1 MDVVSEVTQEMR
13 RRLHLAR
20 EAEGANRAAQLED
33 NRFRF
38 GEQWPAAMKIARQID
53 KRPALTINKTD
64 TFVRSVVNNMRAQ
77 RPRIRV
83 HPVADGADMKKADV
97 IEGLIRHI
105 EVNSNADLAYDTAGD
120 FQVSIGEGYW
130 RICSRYVAEDSF
142 DQELYI
148 DRIRNPFTVYMDP
161 SAAMPDGSDAEWC
174 ILTSSM
180 KKSAFRKKYPHA
192 KVADVNDL
200 GPGDD
205 KAVWASAEE
214 VIIAEYYRFEEREDE
229 LWLLSNGQKVLK
241 SRAPMNEH
249 ELLVTYNIRIVHRR
263 KTTSRQL
270 KWSLCSAVEELEE
283 RDLPGKY
290 IPVVRVIGAEMI
302 DAGKIIRFGMV
313 RQLKDPQRMYNYW
326 RTQETEF
333 VALAPLAPWLIA
345 EGQDEGHEDE
355 WQNANRKSYS
365 RLTYKPVHDEQ
376 GNLLPPPQ
384 RLTPQQIPA
393 ASVNAAMS
401 ASEDLKAVAGMFDPA
416 LGAPGQE
423 TSGRMVTARQG
434 QSDMSNFHFYDNLT
448 RSICYTGVILLDL
461 IPYYYDTQR
470 VIRIL
475 GIDGVPQTT
484 TINEKV
490 RDELGA
496 IREVL
501 NDITVG
507 TYDVVMDTGPGYQT
521 KRQENSE
528 MLLGLLKTM
537 PQVAQAA
544 GDLVVRQMDFEA
556 AQDVAD
562 RLAAANPLA
571 MAEKELPKDLPDD
584 VKAFIAHLMGTVQQ
598 QQQALQQAELEKKY
612 RMGVEQLRQQGKL
625 ASDQLW
631 AEHEM
636 RHEHV
641 RQDGENRRLL
651 AKEHAQNLREEVKSR
666 TKLEDTQMRN
676 DESWREAQLDAAT
689 DLKLSQ
695 DRGPNNEFHREHA

>member
-83 HPVADGADMKKADV
+83 HPVADGADVKKADV

-105 EVNSNADLAYDTAGD
+105 EVNSNADLAYDTAGE

-130 RICSRYVAEDSF
+130 RVCSRYVADDSF

-161 SAAMPDGSDAEWC
+161 SATMPDGSDAEWC

-180 KKSAFRKKYPHA
+180 KKDAFRKKYPRA
-192 KVADVNDL
+192 KIADVKDL

-214 VIIAEYYRFEEREDE
+214 VVVAEYYRFEDTPDT
-229 LWLLSNGQKVLK
+229 LCLLSSGVKMFK
-241 SRAPMNEH
+241 SQIDH
-249 ELLVTYNIRIVHRR
+249 EALEYLGVEVVHTRPSVR
-263 KTTSRQL
+263 RQL
-270 KWSLCSAVEELEE
+270 KWSICSAVEELDK
-283 RDLPGKY
+283 RDQPGKY
-290 IPVVRVIGAEMI
+290 IPVVRAVGAEMI
-302 DAGKIIRFGMV
+302 DDGKVIRFGMV

-365 RLTYKPVHDEQ
+365 RLTYKPAYDDN

-393 ASVNAAMS
+393 ASVNAAMA

-423 TSGRMVTARQG
+423 TSGKMVTARQG
-434 QSDMSNFHFYDNLT
+434 QSDMSNYHFYDNLT
-448 RSICYTGVILLDL
+448 RAIRHTGVILLDL
-461 IPYYYDTQR
+461 IPHYYDTQR

-475 GIDGVPQTT
+475 GIDGVPQTV
-484 TINEKV
+484 TINEKQ
-490 RDELGA
+490 RDQFGA
-496 IREVL
+496 IQQVL
-501 NDITVG
+501 NDVTVG

-521 KRQENSE
+521 KRQENSD

-537 PQVAQAA
+537 PQVGQVA

-562 RLAAANPLA
+562 RLAAANPIA
-571 MAEKELPKDLPDD
+571 MAEKKLPDDLPDD

-612 RMGVEQLRQQGKL
+612 RMGVEELRQRGKL
-625 ASDQLW
+625 ASDTLW
-631 AEHEM
+631 A
-636 RHEHV
+636 RHENEQERI

-651 AKEHAQNLREEVKSR
+651 AKEHSADLREEVKSR
-666 TKLEDTQMRN
+666 TKLQDTQMRN

-689 DLKLSQ
+689 DLHLGQ

>member
-1 MDVVSEVTQEMR
+1 MSEIVTEMR
-13 RRLHLAR
+13 RRLQLAR
-20 EAEGANRAAQLED
+20 DAEGANRNDMLED
-33 NRFRF
+33 LRFSF
-38 GEQWPAAMKIARQID
+38 GEQWPAAMKMARQQEG
-53 KRPALTINKTD
+53 RPALTINKTD
-64 TFVRSVVNNMRAQ
+64 TFVRSVVNNMRAS

-83 HPVADGADMKKADV
+83 HPVADGADVKKADV

-105 EVNSNADLAYDTAGD
+105 EVNSNADLAYDTGAEY
-120 FQVSIGEGYW
+120 QTRAGEGFW
-130 RICSRYVAEDSF
+130 RVCTRYVADDSF

-161 SAAMPDGSDAEWC
+161 SSTMPDGSDADWC
-174 ILTSSM
+174 VITSSM
-180 KKSAFRKKYPHA
+180 KKDAFRKKYPRA
-192 KVADVNDL
+192 KVADVKDL

-214 VIIAEYYRFEEREDE
+214 VVVAEYYRFEDRQDE

-241 SRAPMNEH
+241 SRAPMSEH
-249 ELLVTYNIRIVHRR
+249 DLLVTYNVRVMHRR
-263 KTTSRQL
+263 PTTSRQL
-270 KWSLCSAVEELEE
+270 KWSLCTAVEELDE

-290 IPVVRVIGAEMI
+290 VPVVRVVGAEMI
-302 DAGKIIRFGMV
+302 DNGKTIRFGMV

-333 VALAPLAPWLIA
+333 VALAPLAPWLMA
-345 EGQDEGHEDE
+345 EGQDEGYENE

-365 RLTYKPVHDEQ
+365 RLKYKPVHDEQ
-376 GNLLPPPQ
+376 NNPLPAPQ

-393 ASVNAAMS
+393 ASVNAAMA

-416 LGAPGQE
+416 LGAEGNE
-423 TSGRMVTARQG
+423 TSGTMVRARQG
-434 QSDMSNFHFYDNLT
+434 QSDMSNYHFYDNLT
-448 RSICYTGVILLDL
+448 RAIRHTGVILLDL
-461 IPYYYDTQR
+461 IPHYYDTQR

-475 GIDGVPQTT
+475 GVDGVPQTT
-484 TINEKV
+484 TINEKQ
-490 RDELGA
+490 RDEMGA
-496 IREVL
+496 IQQVL
-501 NDITVG
+501 NDVTVG

-537 PQVAQAA
+537 PQVAQTA

-571 MAEKELPKDLPDD
+571 MAEKKLPDDLPDD
-584 VKAFIAHLMGTVQQ
+584 VKAFIAHLMRANQQ
-598 QQQALQQAELEKKY
+598 MQQALQQAELEKKY
-612 RMGVEQLRQQGKL
+612 RMGVEQVRQQGKL
-625 ASDQLW
+625 ASDQMW
-631 AEHEM
+631 AQHESEQE
-636 RHEHV
+636 RI

-666 TKLEDTQMRN
+666 TKIEDTQMRN
-676 DESWREAQLDAAT
+676 DESRFEALLDAHT
-689 DLKLSQ
+689 DLKLGQ

>member
-1 MDVVSEVTQEMR
+1 MSEIVTEMR
-13 RRLHLAR
+13 RRLQLAR
-20 EAEGANRAAQLED
+20 DAEGANRNDMLED
-33 NRFRF
+33 LRFSF
-38 GEQWPAAMKIARQID
+38 GEQWPAAMKMARQQEG
-53 KRPALTINKTD
+53 RPALTINKTD
-64 TFVRSVVNNMRAQ
+64 TFVRSVVNNMRAS

-83 HPVADGADMKKADV
+83 HPVSDGADVKKANV

-105 EVNSNADLAYDTAGD
+105 EVNSNADLAYDTGAEY
-120 FQVSIGEGYW
+120 QTRAGEGFW
-130 RICSRYVAEDSF
+130 RVCTRYVADDSF

-161 SAAMPDGSDAEWC
+161 SATMPDGSDADWC
-174 ILTSSM
+174 VITSSM
-180 KKSAFRKKYPHA
+180 KKDAFRKKYPRA
-192 KVADVNDL
+192 KVADVKDL

-214 VIIAEYYRFEEREDE
+214 VVVAEYYRFEDRQDE

-241 SRAPMNEH
+241 SRAPMSEH
-249 ELLVTYNIRIVHRR
+249 DLLVTYNVRVMHRR
-263 KTTSRQL
+263 PTTSRQL
-270 KWSLCSAVEELEE
+270 KWSLCTAVEELDE

-290 IPVVRVIGAEMI
+290 IPIVRVVGAEMI
-302 DAGKIIRFGMV
+302 DNGKTIRFGMV

-333 VALAPLAPWLIA
+333 VALAPLAPWLMA
-345 EGQDEGHEDE
+345 EGQDEGYENE

-365 RLTYKPVHDEQ
+365 RLKYKPVLGEDGQ
-376 GNLLPPPQ
+376 QLPPPQ

-393 ASVNAAMS
+393 ASVNAAMA

-416 LGAPGQE
+416 LGAEGNE
-423 TSGRMVTARQG
+423 TSGKMVQARQG
-434 QSDMSNFHFYDNLT
+434 QSDMSNYHFYDNLT
-448 RSICYTGVILLDL
+448 RAIRHTGVILLDL
-461 IPYYYDTQR
+461 IPHYYDTQR

-475 GIDGVPQTT
+475 GVDGVPQTT
-484 TINEKV
+484 TINEKQ
-490 RDELGA
+490 RDQFGA
-496 IREVL
+496 IQQVL
-501 NDITVG
+501 NDVTVG

-537 PQVAQAA
+537 PQVAQTA

-571 MAEKELPKDLPDD
+571 MAEKKLPDDLPDD
-584 VKAFIAHLMGTVQQ
+584 VKAFIAHLMGANQQ
-598 QQQALQQAELEKKY
+598 MQQALQQAEMEKKY
-612 RMGVEQLRQQGKL
+612 RMGVEQVRQQGKL
-625 ASDQLW
+625 ASDQMW
-631 AEHEM
+631 AQHENEQE
-636 RHEHV
+636 RI

-666 TKLEDTQMRN
+666 TKIEDTQMRN
-676 DESWREAQLDAAT
+676 DESRFEALLDAHT
-689 DLKLSQ
+689 DLKLGQ

>member
-1 MDVVSEVTQEMR
+1 MSEIVTEMR
-13 RRLHLAR
+13 RRLQLAR
-20 EAEGANRAAQLED
+20 DAEGANRIDMLED
-33 NRFRF
+33 LRFSF
-38 GEQWPAAMKIARQID
+38 GEQWPAAMKMARQQEG
-53 KRPALTINKTD
+53 RPALTINKTD
-64 TFVRSVVNNMRAQ
+64 TFVRSVVNNMRAS

-83 HPVADGADMKKADV
+83 HPVADGADVKKADV

-105 EVNSNADLAYDTAGD
+105 EVNSNADLAYDTGAEY
-120 FQVSIGEGYW
+120 QTRAGEGFW
-130 RICSRYVAEDSF
+130 RVCTRYVADDSF

-161 SAAMPDGSDAEWC
+161 SATMPDGSDADWC
-174 ILTSSM
+174 VITSSM
-180 KKSAFRKKYPHA
+180 KKEAFRKKYPRA
-192 KVADVNDL
+192 KVADVKDL

-214 VIIAEYYRFEEREDE
+214 VVVAEYYRFEDTPDT
-229 LWLLSNGQKVLK
+229 LCMLSSGVRMFK
-241 SRAPMNEH
+241 SQIDPEALEYLGV
-249 ELLVTYNIRIVHRR
+249 EIVHTRPSVR
-263 KTTSRQL
+263 RQL
-270 KWSLCSAVEELEE
+270 KWSICSAVEELDE

-290 IPVVRVIGAEMI
+290 IPVVRVVGAEMI
-302 DAGKIIRFGMV
+302 DNGKVIRFGMV

-333 VALAPLAPWLIA
+333 VALAPLAPWLMA
-345 EGQDEGHEDE
+345 EDQDEGYENE

-365 RLTYKPVHDEQ
+365 RLKYKPVHDEQ

-384 RLTPQQIPA
+384 RLAPQQIPA
-393 ASVNAAMS
+393 ASVNAAMA
-401 ASEDLKAVAGMFDPA
+401 ASDDLKAVAGMFDPA
-416 LGAPGQE
+416 LGAEGNE
-423 TSGRMVTARQG
+423 TSGKMVTARQG
-434 QSDMSNFHFYDNLT
+434 QSDMSNYHFYDNLT
-448 RSICYTGVILLDL
+448 RAIRHTGVILLDL
-461 IPYYYDTQR
+461 IPHYYDTQR

-490 RDELGA
+490 RDEMGA
-496 IREVL
+496 IQQVL
-501 NDITVG
+501 NDVTVG

-537 PQVAQAA
+537 PQVAQTA

-584 VKAFIAHLMGTVQQ
+584 VKAFIAHLMGANQQ
-598 QQQALQQAELEKKY
+598 MQQALQQAEMEKKY
-612 RMGVEQLRQQGKL
+612 RMGVEQVRQQGKL

-636 RHEHV
+636 RQEQV

-651 AKEHAQNLREEVKSR
+651 AKEHSADLREEVKSR
-666 TKLEDTQMRN
+666 TKLEDTQMRV
-676 DESWREAQLDAAT
+676 DGSWREAQLDART
-689 DLKLSQ
+689 DLELDK

>member
-1 MDVVSEVTQEMR
+1 MSEIVTEMR
-13 RRLHLAR
+13 RRLRLAQ
-20 EAEGANRAAQLED
+20 EADGGNRADMLED
-33 NRFRF
+33 IRFSF
-38 GEQWPAAMKIARQID
+38 GEQWPAAMKMARQQEG
-53 KRPALTINKTD
+53 RPALTINKTD
-64 TFVRSVVNNMRAQ
+64 TFVRSVVNNMRSQ

-83 HPVADGADMKKADV
+83 HPVSDGACVKKADV
-97 IEGLIRHI
+97 IEGLMRHI
-105 EVNSNADLAYDTAGD
+105 EVNSNADLAYDTAGE
-120 FQVSIGEGYW
+120 FQVRAGEGYW
-130 RICSRYVAEDSF
+130 RVASRYVDDDSF

-161 SAAMPDGSDAEWC
+161 SATMPDGSDAEWC
-174 ILTSSM
+174 LITSSM
-180 KKSAFRKKYPHA
+180 KKETFRKKYPRA

-205 KAVWASAEE
+205 KAVWASAEN
-214 VIIAEYYRFEEREDE
+214 VVVAEYYRFEDRADE

-241 SRAPMNEH
+241 SRAPMDEH
-249 ELLVTYNIRIVHRR
+249 GLLVTYNLRIAHRR
-263 KTTSRQL
+263 QTTSRQL
-270 KWSLCSAVEELEE
+270 KWSLCTAVEELDS
-283 RDLPGKY
+283 RDLPGKH
-290 IPVVRVIGAEMI
+290 IPVVRASGAEMI
-302 DAGKIIRFGMV
+302 DNGKVIRFGMV

-355 WQNANRKSYS
+355 WRTANRKSYS

-376 GNLLPPPQ
+376 GSPLPPPQ

-393 ASVNAAMS
+393 ASVNAAMA

-423 TSGRMVTARQG
+423 TSGKMVQARQG
-434 QSDMSNFHFYDNLT
+434 QSDMSNYHFYDNLT
-448 RSICYTGVILLDL
+448 RSIRHTGVILLDL
-461 IPYYYDTQR
+461 IPHYYDTER

-475 GIDGVPQTT
+475 GIDGVPQTV
-484 TINEKV
+484 TINEKQ
-490 RDELGA
+490 RDQFGA
-496 IREVL
+496 IQQVL
-501 NDITVG
+501 NDVTVG

-562 RLAAANPLA
+562 RLEAVNPIA
-571 MAEKELPKDLPDD
+571 VAEKQLPKDLPDEA
-584 VKAFIAHLMGTVQQ
+584 KKIIMHL
-598 QQQALQQAELEKKY
+598 QAQLQQAQQAAQQLMREKEAKVF
-612 RMGVEQLRQQGKL
+612 GEQVRGQAKL

-631 AEHEM
+631 AQHESEQE
-636 RHEHV
+636 RI
-641 RQDGENRRLL
+641 RQAGENRRLL
-651 AKEHAQNLREEVKSR
+651 AKEHAENVREEIRSR
-666 TKLEDTQMRN
+666 TKLEDTQLRN
-676 DESWREAQLDAAT
+676 DESRFEALLDAHT
-689 DLKLSQ
+689 DLKLGQ